1 VPVTESWKLSHGVHS
16 YVPNS
21 ANRAD
26 NVNSKKAPLVSGLV
40 HSYDKECY
48 ATEMRVAVEQH
59 VSSTIP
65 ATSTY
70 TSEENHSLTKQ
81 STSNLHS
88 NIITTKSISQGKP
101 SPTIADIPASTSK
114 ILLNPSEVSEIVRAI
129 GSELGVFLEND
140 DTVGNIAQAP
150 EYSALGTRVTTE
162 CSNPQL
168 RRNIATPDQISGP
181 AMLQAQRNLTSTTG
195 QSIHIPLSHRDINKQ
210 PQTSFILPQQQF
222 PWFMTSAN
230 YISTAPNCLPN
241 DYQRIISRRVT
252 SVNKHTKQRKRLSEE
267 EYSAI
272 PKRRKCGLRTKSCAS
287 RQRTKRTK
295 CEYLLEDNL
304 RSLPTSVKAAFPD
317 MKISNQEEFQST
329 GINSYQENQLG
340 LSEIQR
346 LTMLTTSKRSGKE
359 MQSTEA
365 SGVGKEAERHDT
377 LPEVLAAEIN
387 TGRLNIL
394 HSLRIKII
402 KTNGKYRSSSSQKYS
417 KFVFQD
423 AQDLAAPENRQ
434 TGNAAC
440 DYRPYIRISQ
450 LQPYQLAPFVVVK
463 RLNKFFVPNVS
474 YRLTDVN
481 VINLLDKM

>member
-1 VPVTESWKLSHGVHS
+1 
-16 YVPNS
+16 
-21 ANRAD
+21 
-26 NVNSKKAPLVSGLV
+26 
-40 HSYDKECY
+40 
-48 ATEMRVAVEQH
+48 
-59 VSSTIP
+59 
-65 ATSTY
+65 
-70 TSEENHSLTKQ
+70 
-81 STSNLHS
+81 
-88 NIITTKSISQGKP
+88 
-101 SPTIADIPASTSK
+101 
-114 ILLNPSEVSEIVRAI
+114 
-129 GSELGVFLEND
+129 
-140 DTVGNIAQAP
+140 
-150 EYSALGTRVTTE
+150 
-162 CSNPQL
+162 
-168 RRNIATPDQISGP
+168 
-181 AMLQAQRNLTSTTG
+181 
-195 QSIHIPLSHRDINKQ
+195 
-210 PQTSFILPQQQF
+210 
-222 PWFMTSAN
+222 
-230 YISTAPNCLPN
+230 
-241 DYQRIISRRVT
+241 
-252 SVNKHTKQRKRLSEE
+252 
-267 EYSAI
+267 
-272 PKRRKCGLRTKSCAS
+272 
-287 RQRTKRTK
+287 
-295 CEYLLEDNL
+295 
-304 RSLPTSVKAAFPD
+304 

-434 TGNAAC
+434 AGNAAC

-450 LQPYQLAPFVVVK
+450 LKPYQLAPFVVIK